1 MSDRRS
7 MKAHQGTWPSELR
20 LEAWRP
26 ASADDPGTAEM
37 LGSLRGV
44 LIDFVP
50 AMAGAPVPVQ
60 RTCPE
65 VAARVRGHR

>member
-7 MKAHQGTWPSELR
+7 MRPHQGTWPSELR

-26 ASADDPGTAEM
+26 ASAEDLGTGEM

-50 AMAGAPVPVQ
+50 AMAGTTVPVQ
-60 RTCPE
+60 RTHPE
-65 VAARVRGHR
+65 VAARLRGRR

>member
-7 MKAHQGTWPSELR
+7 MRPHQGTWPNELR

-26 ASADDPGTAEM
+26 APDETEGTGEM

-50 AMAGAPVPVQ
+50 AMASSSVPVQ
-60 RTCPE
+60 RTHPE
-65 VAARVRGHR
+65 VAARLRGRR